1 MSPQGHSISSF
12 LQGHQV
18 QGVTT
23 EARHRDHQKEM
34 GPAEHLNGPGSGL
47 SLLEAADK
55 NLCLMS
61 PLLTDLLRPETESP
75 AKTARFLT
83 YEL

>member
-34 GPAEHLNGPGSGL
+34 DPAEHLNGPGSGL
-47 SLLEAADK
+47 SLGSCRQEP
-55 NLCLMS
+55 M
-61 PLLTDLLRPETESP
+61 PHEPP
-75 AKTARFLT
+75 PH
-83 YEL
+83 